1 MKNIN
6 AIIFDLG
13 GVLLN
18 ISYQN
23 TINSFK
29 KLGITNTDDF
39 YSKKTQSNIFN
50 LIETGEITAE
60 QFLSELQKLTD
71 VATIKEVKDAWNS
84 MLLDLPERRLYL
96 LRSLKSKYK
105 LFLLSNT
112 NAIHINAI
120 NNKLG
125 ETKWKGF
132 CNLFDKMYLSHQ
144 IGVRKPNIEAFQF
157 ILKQQKLNPNKVL
170 FIDDSPQHIEG
181 AKKLG
186 IICYHLKDGEDITT
200 LFPDKVQ
207 SALH

>member
-1 MKNIN
+1 MKNIK

-18 ISYQN
+18 INYQN
-23 TINSFK
+23 TIDSFK

-39 YSKKTQSNIFN
+39 YSKKTQSHIFN
-50 LIETGEITAE
+50 LIETGKITAE
-60 QFLSELQKLTD
+60 QFLNDLQELTD
-71 VATIKEVKDAWNS
+71 NATIPEVRSAWNS
-84 MLLDLPERRLYL
+84 MLLDFPENRLDL
-96 LRSLKSKYK
+96 LLSLKSKCK

-125 ETKWKGF
+125 DTKWKGF
-132 CNLFDKMYLSHQ
+132 INLFDKMYLSHE
-144 IGVRKPNIEAFQF
+144 IGVRKPNIKAFQF
-157 ILKQQKLNPNKVL
+157 ILKQQKLNPNEVL

-200 LFPDKVQ
+200 LFPGKVQ

>member
-1 MKNIN
+1 MKNIK

-13 GVLLN
+13 GVILN

-23 TINSFK
+23 TIDSFK
-29 KLGITNTDDF
+29 KLGVRNTGNF

-60 QFLSELQKLTD
+60 QFLSELQELTD
-71 VATIKEVKDAWNS
+71 NATIQEVKDAWNS
-84 MLLDLPERRLYL
+84 MLLDFPENRLEL
-96 LRSLKSKYK
+96 LNTLKNEYK

-112 NAIHINAI
+112 NSIHINAI
-120 NNKLG
+120 SNQLG
-125 ETKWKGF
+125 NTKWKSF
-132 CNLFDKMYLSHQ
+132 CNIFDKMYLSHQ

-157 ILKQQKLNPNKVL
+157 ILKQQKLNPNEVL

-186 IICYHLKDGEDITT
+186 IICYHLNDGEDITT

>member
-1 MKNIN
+1 MKNIKV
-6 AIIFDLG
+6 IIFDLG
-13 GVLLN
+13 GVILN

-23 TINSFK
+23 TIDSFK
-29 KLGITNTDDF
+29 KLGVTNSDNF
-39 YSKKTQSNIFN
+39 YSKKKQTHIFN

-60 QFLSELQKLTD
+60 QFLNDLQELTD
-71 VATIKEVKDAWNS
+71 NATIQEVKDAWNS
-84 MLLDLPERRLYL
+84 MLLDLPESRLDL

-132 CNLFDKMYLSHQ
+132 CNLFDKMYLSHE

-157 ILKQQKLNPNKVL
+157 ILKQQKLNPNEVL